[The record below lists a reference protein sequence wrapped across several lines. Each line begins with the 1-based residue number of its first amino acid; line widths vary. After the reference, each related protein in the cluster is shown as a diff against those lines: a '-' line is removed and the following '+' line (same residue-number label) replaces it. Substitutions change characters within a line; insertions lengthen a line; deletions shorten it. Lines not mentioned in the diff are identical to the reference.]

1 MVQKG
6 VISIIVPVYNVSGFL
21 ESCINSILSQSYKN
35 FELILI
41 DDGSS
46 DGSNIICDMYAAIDN
61 RIKVIHKKNEGVSA
75 ARNIGLHIASGEW
88 ITFVDADDNLGK
100 DSLQI
105 WINNATKYNADI
117 VISLNR
123 INLNTD
129 GSEYIIPLIPSTRIR
144 GNIIS
149 TKSTYSVLQTII
161 DLGMSIWGKLYHSTI
176 LQTIRFTP
184 GIPNYED
191 YIYVWNIVK
200 KQPSYIVIDHIG
212 YIANYRENSA
222 SRVNTN
228 TAFENRFKSLAYST
242 TQIEQL
248 FINNK
253 PVSEYLISFIITESF
268 ANRILYKNIFK
279 SRYSNCYKVSEDLY
293 NCICKLKYCPF
304 LYDTVI
310 RKLLYYLK
318 SYRYPL
324 FIYIIIKIV
333 IKIKYCQIRV
343 SAKLF
348 TKK

>member
-1 MVQKG
+1 MEEKKVS
-6 VISIIVPVYNVSGFL
+6 VIIPVYNVEKYIRRCLDSIISQTYRNL
-21 ESCINSILSQSYKN
+21 EIIINNDGSTDSSYEICKEYAEKDERIRVFSHTNKGVSYTRNLLLSQ
-35 FELILI
+35 
-41 DDGSS
+41 
-46 DGSNIICDMYAAIDN
+46 
-61 RIKVIHKKNEGVSA
+61 
-75 ARNIGLHIASGEW
+75 
-88 ITFVDADDNLGK
+88 ITGDYFIFVDADDNLGK